1 MPQST
6 QKASFVVSCTVSPEK
21 TLLAVEFH
29 DFTFTFHA
37 QWLYDAKCD
46 DGPSRTAADAFCQ
59 QSNQAKIKSADVLG
73 KDLLSKVVVTW
84 DLGDKVSHFPVAWL
98 RVMGDLVA
106 RIDSLSSSN
115 GDKSLEEPQD
125 SILRTLDIPE
135 FSFKDIFH
143 PTSEPDTGTMTK
155 TRVFEHL
162 LHPSASGLIKIV
174 DLPEPDVEAE
184 KNKTGTIVTM
194 VLKELFGSVFHHP
207 VRGSDK
213 TFNVSSHHQDDVQRA
228 AGLPNYDTSQ
238 VLLPHVDHA
247 HYIHPIRVQGWY
259 ILEGESENTFVSTRA
274 VIETMHK
281 EEPGLVAL
289 LESSPMTVGRVAP
302 YYNPP
307 MLQATV
313 DTVITTLPGF
323 PSAIKRVRWHP
334 HLAGSLVTPFE
345 DYTEA
350 NKAHRKFQQIM
361 RRETHQLKLQL
372 RPGDLYLW
380 DNFRILHGRESVGKV
395 PRTGVGQTV
404 PEQVVEDQHR
414 ALHMKVVAKYIEE
427 RWLVHLPMAQL
438 CHLAKLMT

>member
-1 MPQST
+1 
-6 QKASFVVSCTVSPEK
+6 
-21 TLLAVEFH
+21 
-29 DFTFTFHA
+29 
-37 QWLYDAKCD
+37 
-46 DGPSRTAADAFCQ
+46 
-59 QSNQAKIKSADVLG
+59 
-73 KDLLSKVVVTW
+73 
-84 DLGDKVSHFPVAWL
+84 
-98 RVMGDLVA
+98 MGDLIA

-115 GDKSLEEPQD
+115 GDKTLKEPQE

-143 PTSEPDTGTMTK
+143 PTSEPDTGTMLK
-155 TRVFEHL
+155 IRVFEHL
-162 LHPSASGLIKIV
+162 LHPSTSGLIKIVV
-174 DLPEPDVEAE
+174 DLPEPDVEVE
-184 KNKTGTIVTM
+184 KNKTGTIVTR
-194 VLKELFGSVFHHP
+194 VLKELLGSVFHHP
-207 VRGSDK
+207 IRGSDK
-213 TFNVSSHHQDDVQRA
+213 TSNVSFHHQEDVQRI
-228 AGLPNYDTSQ
+228 AGLPNHDTSQ

-247 HYIHPIRVQGWY
+247 YYIHPIRVQGWY

-274 VIETMHK
+274 VNETMHK

-334 HLAGSLVTPFE
+334 HLAGSLVIPVE

-380 DNFRILHGRESVGKV
+380 DILRILDGRESGGKV

-414 ALHMKVVAKYIEE
+414 ALHMKVVAKHIEE

-438 CHLAKLMT
+438 CHPAKLLT